1 MEAVSRHTANV
12 YQDTVTAMGMPFVVQ
27 FHAPASEIA
36 AAAAVRQF
44 HAALLRADDVFSLF
58 KDDSELSRLNRGEIT
73 VEECDPEML
82 EILESCEWYRGA
94 TYGGFDARLSDHVD
108 PSGIVKGWAIAKG
121 AAAFDHV
128 GASAWMVGAK
138 GDTLVSGEGQTW
150 RVGIAD
156 PRVKGDSA
164 GTPAIDVITLGGP
177 LRALATSGSAQHGDH
192 VWDPTTG
199 QGARHYLQVSVVAGD
214 LVNADAWATAIAA
227 GGETVLSAALDAG
240 LEALVITNE
249 LCDGSFKAHASAGW
263 PSVLE

>member
-1 MEAVSRHTANV
+1 MEAVSRQEDDVFH
-12 YQDTVTAMGMPFVVQ
+12 DSVTAMGMPFLIQ
-27 FHAPASEIA
+27 FHSPESET
-36 AAAAVRQF
+36 AAAVAVKQF
-44 HAALLRADDVFSLF
+44 HEALLRADDVFSLF

-73 VEECDPEML
+73 VNECEPEML
-82 EILESCEWYRGA
+82 EILQSCEWYRGA
-94 TYGGFDARLSDHVD
+94 TLGGFDARLTDKLD

-128 GASAWMVGAK
+128 GASAWMVDAR
-138 GDTLVSGEGQTW
+138 GDILVSSEGQKW

-156 PRVKGDSA
+156 PRVKADPA
-164 GTPAIDVITLGGP
+164 GTPVIDVVTLGGP

-199 QGARHYLQVSVVAGD
+199 QGARHYLQVSVVADD

-240 LEALVITNE
+240 FEALVITNE

-263 PSVLE
+263 PSVLD